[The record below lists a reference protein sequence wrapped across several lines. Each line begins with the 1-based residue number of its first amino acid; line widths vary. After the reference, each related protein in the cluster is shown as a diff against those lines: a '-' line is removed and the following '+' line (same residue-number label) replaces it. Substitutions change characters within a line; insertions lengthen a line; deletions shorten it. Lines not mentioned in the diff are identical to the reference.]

1 MTLRLNLGCGQAPTE
16 GWLNYDNSPAVR
28 LSRWPALAKAL
39 AATGLVSPGTA
50 QFARFC
56 RAADIRHADAC
67 RLPHAAGTVDAIYAC
82 HMIEHLDRD
91 EAWRFVEECRRVLRP
106 GGVLRLAVPD
116 LARLARLYA
125 NDGDAEAFMARLQVD
140 LDRPRGLLARLSRL
154 LTGGRGHHWMYDG
167 ASLVRMLGDA
177 GFAEA
182 IVLPAGR
189 TRIAD
194 PGRLDLAE
202 RAEDSVYVEAVRPL
216 P

>member
-1 MTLRLNLGCGQAPTE
+1 
-16 GWLNYDNSPAVR
+16 
-28 LSRWPALAKAL
+28 
-39 AATGLVSPGTA
+39 
-50 QFARFC
+50 
-56 RAADIRHADAC
+56 
-67 RLPHAAGTVDAIYAC
+67 
-82 HMIEHLDRD
+82 MIEHLDRD
-91 EAWRFVEECRRVLRP
+91 EAWRFVEECRRVMRP

-154 LTGGRGHHWMYDG
+154 LTGGRGHHWMYG
-167 ASLVRMLGDA
+167 GVWLVRMLGDA

-182 IVLPAGR
+182 EILSAGR

-202 RAEDSVYVEAVRPL
+202 RADDSVYVEAVRPL